1 MVAGSSTP
9 QEAVMNHPAVGTP
22 ISPGSPTTGRSPAR
36 LPNSSGP
43 TPAAADDAGNG
54 LISHVQAKR
63 AEVEQYLRAVRAR
76 RHRLVTVTIVA
87 AAIATLLTSW
97 AAVGG
102 KRLVRELNDTLELS
116 SASAFQSW
124 QILCLLAAVCSLV
137 AAVATQLHTSKNY
150 EEHITRAQESKATL
164 EMLEAAIAL
173 NHLNQQEATSQ
184 YLKVIENTSFIEPA
198 RVARWD

>member
-1 MVAGSSTP
+1 
-9 QEAVMNHPAVGTP
+9 MNHPAVGTP
-22 ISPGSPTTGRSPAR
+22 ASPGSPTTGRSPAQP
-36 LPNSSGP
+36 PNSSGP
-43 TPAAADDAGNG
+43 TPAADDAGDDAGNG

-102 KRLVRELNDTLELS
+102 KRLVGQLNDTLEL
-116 SASAFQSW
+116 SAFQSW

-150 EEHITRAQESKATL
+150 EQHIARAQEGKATL

-173 NHLNQQEATSQ
+173 NHLNQHEATSK
-184 YLKVIENTSFIEPA
+184 YLKIIENTSFIEPA
-198 RVARWD
+198 RVARWG